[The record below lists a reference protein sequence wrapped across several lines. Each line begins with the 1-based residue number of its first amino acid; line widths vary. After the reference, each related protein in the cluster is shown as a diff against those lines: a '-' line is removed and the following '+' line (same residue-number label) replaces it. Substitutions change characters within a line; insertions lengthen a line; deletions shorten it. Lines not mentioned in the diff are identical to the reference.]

1 VEVLVRHGEA
11 SWWGRGRV
19 AEEFHACFRWCPPCF
34 AAVAGKTTANHIL
47 PAMLA
52 PSATRNDVVQSQFFS
67 VPFTILTSILITV
80 EDFEASQLSL
90 KVRTLDQAVKAD
102 HRGDRKRE
110 ADCVYHTQAIFDYL
124 SFILEYQD

>member
-1 VEVLVRHGEA
+1 MA
-11 SWWGRGRV
+11 K
-19 AEEFHACFRWCPPCF
+19 EFHPCFVWCSPCF
-34 AAVAGKTTANHIL
+34 AAVAGKTTANHIF

-52 PSATRNDVVQSQFFS
+52 PSTTRNDVVQSQFFGL
-67 VPFTILTSILITV
+67 PPAILTSILITV

-102 HRGDRKRE
+102 YRGDRKRE

-124 SFILEYQD
+124 GFILEYQD